1 MIDALP
7 MKTLTGVT
15 GVAGVM
21 GYPVAHSL
29 SPRLHGYWLRRY
41 EIDGTYIPL
50 PVRPKDF
57 SKALAA
63 IPALGLLGVNVT
75 VPYKEAA
82 LAAVDTASQEA
93 RRIGAVNT
101 VVVGRDGELNGS
113 NTDGFGF
120 VENLKSGYPG
130 WTAGHGAVV
139 VLGGGGAAR
148 AVCAALIDSGVPE
161 IRLINRTR
169 SRAETLTS
177 DLGGPVETIPWE
189 LRDEALDGAGLLVNT
204 TTLGM
209 TGNPP
214 LELDLVA
221 LPSEAV
227 VTDIVYNPLETE
239 LLRQAKLRG
248 NPVVDGL
255 GMLLHQARPGFA
267 AWFGLEPEVTPEL
280 RAFVLGGLSG

>member
-1 MIDALP
+1 

-15 GVAGVM
+15 RVAGVM
-21 GYPVAHSL
+21 GYPVTHSL

-41 EIDGTYIPL
+41 QIDGAYIPL
-50 PVRPKDF
+50 PVRPEDF

-63 IPALGLLGVNVT
+63 IPALGLYGVNVT
-75 VPYKEAA
+75 VPHKEAA
-82 LAAVDTASQEA
+82 LVSMDTTSEQA

-101 VVVGRDGELNGS
+101 VVVGQGGELHGS

-120 VENLKSGYPG
+120 VENLKSGYPR
-130 WTAGHGAVV
+130 WSAGRGPAV

-148 AVCAALIDSGVPE
+148 AVCAALIDGGVPE

-169 SRAETLTS
+169 SRAESLAS
-177 DLGGPVETIPWE
+177 NLGGPVETIPWE
-189 LRDEALDGAGLLVNT
+189 ARAEALDGAVLLVNT

-209 TGNPP
+209 TGNPA
-214 LELDLVA
+214 LDLDLAA
-221 LPSEAV
+221 LPADAV
-227 VTDIVYNPLETE
+227 VTDIVYNPLETP
-239 LLRQAKLRG
+239 LLRQATRRG

-267 AWFGLEPEVTPEL
+267 AWFGVEPEVTQEL
-280 RAFVLGGLSG
+280 REFVLEGLSG

>member
-1 MIDALP
+1 

-15 GVAGVM
+15 RVAGVM
-21 GYPVAHSL
+21 GYPVTHSL

-41 EIDGTYIPL
+41 EIDGAYIPL
-50 PVRPKDF
+50 SVRPEDF
-57 SKALAA
+57 SKALAT
-63 IPALGLLGVNVT
+63 IPALGLSGVNVT
-75 VPYKEAA
+75 VPHKEAA
-82 LAAVDTASQEA
+82 LASVDTTSEQA

-101 VVVGRDGELNGS
+101 VVVGQDGELHGS

-130 WTAGHGAVV
+130 WTAGHGPAV

-148 AVCAALIDSGVPE
+148 AVCAALIDGGVPE

-169 SRAETLTS
+169 SRAESLAS

-189 LRDEALDGAGLLVNT
+189 VRTEALDGAVLLVNT

-209 TGNPP
+209 TGNPA
-214 LELDLVA
+214 LDLDLAA
-221 LPSEAV
+221 LPADTV
-227 VTDIVYNPLETE
+227 VTDIVYNPLETP
-239 LLRQAKLRG
+239 LLMQATRRG

-267 AWFGLEPEVTPEL
+267 AWFGVEPEVTQEL
-280 RAFVLGGLSG
+280 REFVLEGLSG